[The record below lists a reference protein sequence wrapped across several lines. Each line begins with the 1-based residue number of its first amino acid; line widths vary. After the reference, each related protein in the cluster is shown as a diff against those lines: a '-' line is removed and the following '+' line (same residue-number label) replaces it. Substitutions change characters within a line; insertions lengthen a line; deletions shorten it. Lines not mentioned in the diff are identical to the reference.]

1 MNLRGKLALAFG
13 DFWLVVAGLVTVLGL
28 RVDFNWA
35 DMQPYLDHQVWFFVS
50 FAAFTVVVLWLFGL
64 YEKVW
69 RYAGVHELL
78 GVVSALTVAVIPFQ
92 ILVLVGRGVI
102 FPRAALPMAWLVCIC
117 FCGGLRL
124 LLRVASER
132 MGRPYGS
139 TVRVLI
145 AGANDG
151 GETVLRELSRG
162 KRPYL
167 VVGFVDDDPKRSRL
181 RIRGVRVLGKLDDV
195 PRLIAD
201 LEITEIILAQL
212 SASDARKMVEVTQG
226 LPVQLRTLPAM
237 EDMVEGRFQVSK
249 LRELSIEHLLE
260 RDPVRHD
267 PERIAA
273 LIAGKRVLVT
283 GAGGSIGAEICRQV
297 VRFGPESLIMVG
309 RGENSLY
316 EIGLELAGSRP
327 VLCVC
332 DVRSAAG
339 MRAVF
344 AQHRPE
350 IVFHAAAHKHVPM
363 MEGNPAEAVANNVF
377 GTLNVMELCEEFQ
390 TQKFIL
396 LSTDKAVNPTSMMG
410 SSKRLAELLLARRG
424 SPGFAAVR
432 FGNVLGSRGSVV
444 PTFRKQIAAGGPVT
458 ITDPEMTRFF
468 MTIPEAVTL
477 VLLAATLANRGEIY
491 ILEMG
496 RPVKILDLARNLI
509 RLSGFEPDV
518 DIAIQCIGTRPGEK
532 RDEEL
537 VNSGE
542 QAEPSGT
549 DKVMRVVSPPPDASW
564 PGPDLELLRAAA
576 ERRDDETCRALVRAL
591 LAATQEAAALA
602 PKL

>member
-1 MNLRGKLALAFG
+1 LRIRAKLALAVT
-13 DFWLVVAGLVTVLGL
+13 DFFLVVAGLVAALGL
-28 RVDFNWA
+28 RVDF
-35 DMQPYLDHQVWFFVS
+35 DFTYMSPYMERQPWFFVS
-50 FAAFTVVVLWLFGL
+50 FGLFVVAMLWLFGL

-69 RYAGVHELL
+69 RYAGVHELI
-78 GVVSALTVAVIPFQ
+78 GVVSAVTVAVIPAE
-92 ILVLVGRGVI
+92 IVVLVGRGEI
-102 FPRAALPMAWLVCIC
+102 FPRTGMLVAWLVCIF
-117 FCGGLRL
+117 FCGGVRL
-124 LLRVASER
+124 LLRMASER
-132 MGRPYGS
+132 LGRPYGS
-139 TVRVLI
+139 TLRVLI

-167 VVGFVDDDPKRSRL
+167 VVGFVDDDPSRSRL
-181 RIRGVRVLGKLDDV
+181 RIRGVPVMGRLDDV
-195 PRLIAD
+195 PRLIND
-201 LEITEIILAQL
+201 QEIQEVILAQL
-212 SASDARKMVEVTQG
+212 NAAQARKVVELTQG

-237 EDMVEGRFQVSK
+237 EDMVEGRFQISK
-249 LRELSIEHLLE
+249 LKELSIEDLLE
-260 RDPVRHD
+260 RDAVRHD
-267 PERIAA
+267 PERIAS
-273 LIAGKRVLVT
+273 LLAGRRVLVT

-327 VLCVC
+327 VLAVC
-332 DVRSAAG
+332 DVRSAVG

-344 AQHRPE
+344 TQHRPE

-444 PTFRKQIAAGGPVT
+444 PTFRKQIASGGPVT

-468 MTIPEAVTL
+468 MTVPEAVTL
-477 VLLAATLANRGEIY
+477 VLLAATLARSGEIY

-518 DIAIQCIGTRPGEK
+518 DIPIQIIGARPGEK
-532 RDEEL
+532 TEEEL
-537 VNSGE
+537 VNQGE
-542 QAEPSGT
+542 RAEPSGT
-549 DKVMRVVSPPPDASW
+549 EKVMRVVSAPPGAAW

-576 ERRDDETCRALVRAL
+576 ERRDDETCRALVSRL
-591 LAATQEAAALA
+591 IATQAEPALT
-602 PKL
+602 PQP